1 MCMKHS
7 VLTIV
12 LILVGSLSTFA
23 QLSKDK
29 EISYRVSLSQALQQ
43 SDDNKI
49 LSNAKIL
56 AAHYKKNGDIIPY
69 LDAQSKIYTALNS
82 LEMDAVGYW
91 QTEMQQAMPAYNS
104 EDLTAIPDLA
114 TIKANCVNPKALMNL
129 LRLRLLDLAAT
140 PTVDGLIYAEKLDKI
155 AQELLKQAPTQSDKT
170 FYLQQFYYHP
180 INIYNYLHT

>member
-82 LEMDAVGYW
+82 LEM
-91 QTEMQQAMPAYNS
+91 ENR
-104 EDLTAIPDLA
+104 
-114 TIKANCVNPKALMNL
+114 N
-129 LRLRLLDLAAT
+129 AA
-140 PTVDGLIYAEKLDKI
+140 GNACL
-155 AQELLKQAPTQSDKT
+155 
-170 FYLQQFYYHP
+170 
-180 INIYNYLHT
+180 